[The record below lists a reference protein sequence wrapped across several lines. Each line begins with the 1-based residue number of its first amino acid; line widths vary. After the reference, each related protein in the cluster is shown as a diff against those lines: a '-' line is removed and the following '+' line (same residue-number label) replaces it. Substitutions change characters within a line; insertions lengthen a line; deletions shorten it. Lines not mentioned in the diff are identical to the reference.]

1 MQELERFNSNQS
13 LLKQGYIRMPKSL
26 RLHGT
31 TDLIQN
37 THVGVLL
44 ANSQTGKRASPLEW
58 TAGDLQGNR
67 PNSYG
72 ISQTSEH
79 LAIYNL
85 YPTLKR
91 CRNQKLEGLR
101 SEPAQLSLLSVG
113 LQLVVIMNWNTLHV
127 GGVTRDID
135 HSGAIC

>member
-85 YPTLKR
+85 YPSTQTM
-91 CRNQKLEGLR
+91 QK
-101 SEPAQLSLLSVG
+101 SEA
-113 LQLVVIMNWNTLHV
+113 
-127 GGVTRDID
+127 GGFEK
-135 HSGAIC
+135 